1 MSDLTVMNQQHPST
15 MSASSAIFNVQ
26 ALAQLTAFANLM
38 ADSTITVPAHFVG
51 KPADCMAV
59 VMQAM
64 QWGGMN
70 PYAVAQKTYL
80 VNGVLGYEA
89 QLVNAVITSST
100 AIRGRFHYEYGGDW
114 SKCTK
119 SKDSTVKKPAKGGG
133 TYDKIE
139 RVRDW
144 SDDDEQGLFIRVGA
158 IISGED
164 EITWGEPVYFSSVV
178 TRNSPLWVSNPKQQI
193 AYLAV
198 KYWARL
204 YCPEV
209 ILGVYTPDEVEQ
221 RTERDVTPP
230 AQRASISQMSGN
242 QANVVAE
249 QPASNEGEKQEAPI
263 IDASNSASDEA
274 NFNYETLAAEF
285 RESIDKLQTLDSAK
299 NLRVEI
305 EDIKQQ
311 LGNALYTELK
321 GKAVKKYHQIDAR
334 NYIEAAINSLD
345 LGSASRVA
353 DFAKVEQ
360 DLKARKSKLG
370 DELFDGYTL
379 TLDDLRVEFS

>member
-1 MSDLTVMNQQHPST
+1 MSELTVMNQQHPST
-15 MSASSAIFNVQ
+15 MSVSSAIFNVQ
-26 ALAQLTAFANLM
+26 ALAQLTSFANLM
-38 ADSTITVPAHFVG
+38 ADSSVTVPAHFVG

-59 VMQAM
+59 IMQAM
-64 QWGGMN
+64 QWGMN

-80 VNGVLGYEA
+80 VGGVLGYEA
-89 QLVNAVITSST
+89 QLVNAVVTSSNV
-100 AIRGRFHYEYGGDW
+100 IQGRFHYKYGGDW

-119 SKDSTVKKPAKGGG
+119 TKESILKKTGKNGSYEVTQRVK
-133 TYDKIE
+133 
-139 RVRDW
+139 DW
-144 SDDDEQGLFIRVGA
+144 SDSDEDGLFICVGA
-158 IISGED
+158 QIRGED
-164 EITWGEPVYFSSVV
+164 EITWGEQVYLSSVGI
-178 TRNSPLWVSNPKQQI
+178 RNSPLWATNPKQQI
-193 AYLAV
+193 AYLGV

-249 QPASNEGEKQEAPI
+249 QPTSNEGVKQEATV
-263 IDASNSASDEA
+263 IDAVNSGSDEA

-305 EDIKQQ
+305 EEIKQQ
-311 LGNALYTELK
+311 LGSALYTELK

-345 LGSASRVA
+345 LGSDSRAA

-370 DELFDGYTL
+370 DELFDGFTL
-379 TLDDLRVEFS
+379 TLNDLRVEFS